1 MDYIIDAEQMNNENL
16 FKASVY
22 LDACFILA
30 YLDKTDLRKL
40 DVADTLDIWA
50 ENEVKLGYSNHTFT
64 EVTNRLFQMLVLGSL
79 QVYHEKK
86 QLLNN
91 TRNGFDKLSDEEKG
105 KLINLDSA
113 RYLYRVAKDEDILR
127 FYNREVAANV
137 GELIKRAKED
147 QNKRYLLDIYYHLAL
162 GIFNNF
168 IRKMRE
174 ELEFEVEL
182 LSDGFE
188 ENELAKVHMQ
198 LTQLDSTDSVHLAI
212 ARINEFDYLAT
223 LDSDFV
229 HDYYPNVDGLAMKII
244 KVA

>member
-1 MDYIIDAEQMNNENL
+1 MFVL
-16 FKASVY
+16 FLRA
-22 LDACFILA
+22 
-30 YLDKTDLRKL
+30 LDKTDLRKL

-127 FYNREVAANV
+127 FYNRKVAANI
-137 GELIKRAKED
+137 GELIKWAKED
-147 QNKRYLLDIYYHLAL
+147 QNKHYLLDVYYHLAL
-162 GIFNNF
+162 GINF
-168 IRKMRE
+168 HFYI
-174 ELEFEVEL
+174 
-182 LSDGFE
+182 
-188 ENELAKVHMQ
+188 A
-198 LTQLDSTDSVHLAI
+198 DSSIYISVSFFCKKAYNYW
-212 ARINEFDYLAT
+212 RYGN
-223 LDSDFV
+223 
-229 HDYYPNVDGLAMKII
+229 G
-244 KVA
+244 

>member
-1 MDYIIDAEQMNNENL
+1 MNFIIDAEQMNSENL
-16 FKASVY
+16 FQASVY

-30 YLDKTDLRKL
+30 YLDKTDTRKL
-40 DVADTLDIWA
+40 EVADALDVWA
-50 ENEVKLGYSNHTFT
+50 ENDVKLGYSNHTFT
-64 EVTNRLFQMLVLGSL
+64 EVTHRLFQMLVLGSI
-79 QVYHEKK
+79 QIYHEKK
-86 QLLNN
+86 DLLNR
-91 TRNGFDKLSDEEKG
+91 TRNGFDKLRDQERI

-113 RYLYRVAKDEDILR
+113 RYLYRVAKNEDILR
-127 FYNREVAANV
+127 FYKKEVSANV
-137 GELIKRAKED
+137 GELIKRSKED

-162 GIFNNF
+162 KIFNEF

-174 ELEFEVEL
+174 DLDFDIVL

-198 LTQLDSTDSVHLAI
+198 LTQLDPTDSIHLAI
-212 ARINEFDYLAT
+212 ARINEYNYLAT

-229 HDYYPNVDGLAMKII
+229 HNYYSNIDGLGMKII